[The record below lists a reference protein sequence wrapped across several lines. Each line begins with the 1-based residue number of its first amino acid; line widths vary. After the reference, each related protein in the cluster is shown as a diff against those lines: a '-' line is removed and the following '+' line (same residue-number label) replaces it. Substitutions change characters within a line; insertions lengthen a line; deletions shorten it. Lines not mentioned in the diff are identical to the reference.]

1 MQDDNISCPG
11 QNTMFWKP
19 DDIYDVKCPNCG
31 RPVEFWKDDS
41 KRTCAC
47 GHRFLNP
54 KRDLGCLEYCKYAE
68 QCMPEMFQGESLKAL
83 YRDRLLVTAKIKLK
97 PEDASLE
104 RSQKIAELA
113 EEILDG
119 EGGQPKVVF
128 AATILGNLVLN
139 SQPHGQ
145 QAGSPGQG
153 DSPSAITKKV
163 LADIGT
169 EKEVTDQV
177 MAEGNRITAE
187 ELELADAPDG
197 ATVNLNLREVREAAE
212 RTAVQRALSLFNGN
226 ISQAAEVLGV
236 SRPTMYD
243 LMNKYGLKSN

>member
-1 MQDDNISCPG
+1 MQNDDISCPG

-19 DDIYDVKCPNCG
+19 DDIFDVRCPSCD

-41 KRTCAC
+41 KRTCEC

-68 QCMPEMFQGESLKAL
+68 QCMPEMFEGESLKAL
-83 YRDRLLVTAKIKLK
+83 YRDRLLVTAKIKMK
-97 PEDASLE
+97 PDDASLE
-104 RSQKIAELA
+104 RSQKIAELV
-113 EEILDG
+113 EEILDE

-139 SQPHGQ
+139 SQPHGEQ
-145 QAGSPGQG
+145 SASSAQG
-153 DSPSAITKKV
+153 DSPSAITRKV

-177 MAEGNRITAE
+177 CQIIENRINGTSSEDLDSKIVSDALMLVDLLDKKAL
-187 ELELADAPDG
+187 LE
-197 ATVNLNLREVREAAE
+197 EAALE
-212 RTAVQRALSLFNGN
+212 RLVDSKIQTETGKRVAREQLLS
-226 ISQAAEVLGV
+226 E
-236 SRPTMYD
+236 
-243 LMNKYGLKSN
+243 

>member
-1 MQDDNISCPG
+1 MQKDDISCPG

-19 DDIYDVKCPNCG
+19 DDIFDVRCPSCD

-41 KRTCAC
+41 KRTCEC

-68 QCMPEMFQGESLKAL
+68 QCMPEMFEGESLKAL
-83 YRDRLLVTAKIKLK
+83 YRDRLLVSAKIKMK
-97 PEDASLE
+97 PDDASLE

-113 EEILDG
+113 EEILDA

-128 AATILGNLVLN
+128 AAAILGNLVLN
-139 SQPHGQ
+139 SQPLGEQ
-145 QAGSPGQG
+145 SASSAQG
-153 DSPSAITKKV
+153 DSPSAITRKV

-177 MAEGNRITAE
+177 CQIIENRINGTSSEDLDSKIVSDA
-187 ELELADAPDG
+187 LMLADLLDKKA
-197 ATVNLNLREVREAAE
+197 LLEEAALE
-212 RTAVQRALSLFNGN
+212 RLVDSKIQTETGKRVAREQLLSG
-226 ISQAAEVLGV
+226 
-236 SRPTMYD
+236 
-243 LMNKYGLKSN
+243 

>member
-1 MQDDNISCPG
+1 MQKDDISCPG

-19 DDIYDVKCPNCG
+19 DDIFDVRCPNCD

-41 KRTCAC
+41 KRTCDC

-68 QCMPEMFQGESLKAL
+68 QCMPEMFEGESLKAL
-83 YRDRLLVTAKIKLK
+83 YRDRLLVTAKIKMK
-97 PEDASLE
+97 PDDASLE
-104 RSQKIAELA
+104 RSQKIAELV
-113 EEILDG
+113 EEILDE

-139 SQPHGQ
+139 SQPHGEQ
-145 QAGSPGQG
+145 SASSAQG
-153 DSPSAITKKV
+153 DSPSAITRKV

-177 MAEGNRITAE
+177 CQIIENRINGTSSEDLDSKIVSDA
-187 ELELADAPDG
+187 LMLADLLDKKA
-197 ATVNLNLREVREAAE
+197 LLEEAALE
-212 RTAVQRALSLFNGN
+212 RLVDSKIQTETGKRVAREQLLS
-226 ISQAAEVLGV
+226 E
-236 SRPTMYD
+236 
-243 LMNKYGLKSN
+243 

>member
-1 MQDDNISCPG
+1 MQNDDISCPG

-19 DDIYDVKCPNCG
+19 DDIFDVRCPSCD

-41 KRTCAC
+41 KRTCEC

-68 QCMPEMFQGESLKAL
+68 QCMPEMFEGESLKAL
-83 YRDRLLVTAKIKLK
+83 YRDRLLVTAKIKMK
-97 PEDASLE
+97 PDDASLE
-104 RSQKIAELA
+104 RSQKIAELV
-113 EEILDG
+113 EEILDE

-139 SQPHGQ
+139 SQTHGEQ
-145 QAGSPGQG
+145 SASAAQG
-153 DSPSAITKKV
+153 DSPSAITRKV

-177 MAEGNRITAE
+177 CQIIENRINGTSSEDLDSKIVSDA
-187 ELELADAPDG
+187 LMLADLLDKKA
-197 ATVNLNLREVREAAE
+197 LLEEAALE
-212 RTAVQRALSLFNGN
+212 RLVDSKIQTETGKRVAREQLLS
-226 ISQAAEVLGV
+226 E
-236 SRPTMYD
+236 
-243 LMNKYGLKSN
+243 

>member
-1 MQDDNISCPG
+1 MQKDDISCPG

-19 DDIYDVKCPNCG
+19 DDIFDVRCPNCD

-41 KRTCAC
+41 KRTCDC

-68 QCMPEMFQGESLKAL
+68 QCMPEMFEGESLKAL
-83 YRDRLLVTAKIKLK
+83 YRDRLLVTAKIKMK
-97 PEDASLE
+97 PDDASLE
-104 RSQKIAELA
+104 RSQKIAELV
-113 EEILDG
+113 EEILDE

-139 SQPHGQ
+139 SQAHGEQ
-145 QAGSPGQG
+145 SASSAQG
-153 DSPSAITKKV
+153 DSPSAITRKV

-177 MAEGNRITAE
+177 CQIIENRINGTSSEDLDSKIVSDA
-187 ELELADAPDG
+187 LMLADLLDKKA
-197 ATVNLNLREVREAAE
+197 LLEEAALE
-212 RTAVQRALSLFNGN
+212 RLVDSKIQTETGKRVAREQLLS
-226 ISQAAEVLGV
+226 E
-236 SRPTMYD
+236 
-243 LMNKYGLKSN
+243 

>member
-1 MQDDNISCPG
+1 MQKDDISCPG

-19 DDIYDVKCPNCG
+19 DDIFDVRCPNCD

-41 KRTCAC
+41 KRTCDC

-83 YRDRLLVTAKIKLK
+83 YRDRLLVTAKIKMK
-97 PEDASLE
+97 PGDASLE
-104 RSQKIAELA
+104 RSQKIAELV
-113 EEILDG
+113 EEILDE

-139 SQPHGQ
+139 SQAHGEQ
-145 QAGSPGQG
+145 SASSAQG
-153 DSPSAITKKV
+153 DSPSVITRKV
-163 LADIGT
+163 LAEIGT

-177 MAEGNRITAE
+177 CQIIENRINGTSSEDLDSKIVSDA
-187 ELELADAPDG
+187 LMLADLLDKKALLEE
-197 ATVNLNLREVREAAE
+197 ATLERLVDSKIQTETGKRVARERL
-212 RTAVQRALSLFNGN
+212 LS
-226 ISQAAEVLGV
+226 E
-236 SRPTMYD
+236 
-243 LMNKYGLKSN
+243 